1 MDKRTAKQ
9 QVIQAGK
16 ELVRTGLIVRTW
28 GNVSC
33 RPDAGSF
40 LITASGR
47 NYKTLTEDE
56 IVEVSLSDLSYRGDI
71 RPSSEYKLHRAVYQR
86 KEGAA
91 FVIHT
96 HQDNASALSA
106 AGLSL
111 IRFDREYEGLGDSVF
126 CAEYGLPGTDRLCEN
141 TVKALEQTEGRAVIL
156 KNHGALCFGESYEQ
170 AFRTARSLEEACG
183 VYLKKMD
190 PRIMDGKKGDIM
202 QKGRRIIWNR
212 SSVLLEFAKEAS
224 VMRPYLDDFAQI
236 AGLGLRIL
244 PRDQKAAEQAVGRG
258 ESVLVKTVGAFCTA
272 DTLQDTRALSAIIEK
287 NAMAYFAAK
296 AGGGKPLDE
305 QDCRQMRKNYLEYY
319 SHLAE
324 RKLKEK
330 F

>member
-16 ELVRTGLIVRTW
+16 ELVRAGLIARTW

-33 RPDAGSF
+33 RPDEGSF
-40 LITASGR
+40 VITASGR
-47 NYKTLTEDE
+47 NYKTLTEE
-56 IVEVSLSDLSYRGDI
+56 EVVEVSLSTLSYEGNI
-71 RPSSEYKLHRAVYQR
+71 KPSSEYRLHKAVYE
-86 KEGAA
+86 KKKGTA

-96 HQDNASALSA
+96 HQDNAAAVSA
-106 AGLSL
+106 AGKSL
-111 IRFDREYEGLGDSVF
+111 IRLDRKYEGLGDSIL
-126 CAEYGLPGTDRLCEN
+126 CAEYGLPGTDQLCTN
-141 TVKALEQTEGRAVIL
+141 TVKALERTEGRAVIL
-156 KNHGALCFGESYEQ
+156 KNHGALCFGETCEQ
-170 AFRTARSLEEACG
+170 AFQAVRSLEQACG
-183 VYLKKMD
+183 VYLKKLD

-236 AGLGLRIL
+236 AGPGLRVL

-258 ESVLVKTVGAFCTA
+258 ETVLVKTVGAFCTA

-296 AGGGKPLDE
+296 AGEGKPLDE
-305 QDCRQMRKNYLEYY
+305 QDCCQMRRTYLEYY
-319 SHLAE
+319 SRLAE
-324 RKLKEK
+324 RKLP
-330 F
+330 